1 MKSKQSKYAGDI
13 IEEYEILNQ
22 LLYKKDESGE
32 YILRG
37 STFDGDD
44 GGEFLTLKNLLDK
57 IPQSMDFIKKLR
69 FAILNDKITK
79 SMTRLDDSSYWDK
92 IIDDIVS
99 VKEVTKLRSILTE
112 VDNYLDIFEISPDR
126 MSSDTIRCIRYVLMS
141 KKLLKLRDEV
151 NNYSLWRN
159 FVINILSD
167 DTRCSYSDSKSGMY
181 LVCSLI
187 YSLDPELPE
196 LISSVSSVQS
206 AIEIAK
212 CNFHDIN
219 TIPLEYVT
227 LLESLYDG
235 SIGFKTLRSI
245 IQFTRIDLNRNR
257 SIQFDKVTELLERI
271 TSEEFQY
278 LDNWGKFYVSEFI
291 ERLIYDSYNVLS
303 KLYFRLN
310 TYVNNRY
317 IKVRNLFDEYL
328 DRNDPRY
335 LTEEFVIDNT
345 YDRSDIVTK
354 GRIKLV
360 PITNGNISDIKT
372 RFGLYIDD
380 NLYFDPLDSQKISFK
395 ILREMTN
402 VSDIYYNRKNRYEKS
417 RDNEL
422 IKKLITNDIK

>member
-13 IEEYEILNQ
+13 IEEYEVLNQ
-22 LLYKKDESGE
+22 LLYKKDESGK

-69 FAILNDKITK
+69 FAILNDKIMK
-79 SMTRLDDSSYWDK
+79 SMDRLDDPNYWDK

-112 VDNYLDIFEISPDR
+112 VDNYLDIFEISPDM
-126 MSSDTIRCIRYVLMS
+126 MSSDTIRCIRYVFMS

-212 CNFHDIN
+212 CNFHDICRKYG
-219 TIPLEYVT
+219 IELV
-227 LLESLYDG
+227 
-235 SIGFKTLRSI
+235 IGLHQR
-245 IQFTRIDLNRNR
+245 
-257 SIQFDKVTELLERI
+257 
-271 TSEEFQY
+271 
-278 LDNWGKFYVSEFI
+278 
-291 ERLIYDSYNVLS
+291 
-303 KLYFRLN
+303 FR
-310 TYVNNRY
+310 
-317 IKVRNLFDEYL
+317 
-328 DRNDPRY
+328 
-335 LTEEFVIDNT
+335 
-345 YDRSDIVTK
+345 
-354 GRIKLV
+354 
-360 PITNGNISDIKT
+360 
-372 RFGLYIDD
+372 
-380 NLYFDPLDSQKISFK
+380 
-395 ILREMTN
+395 
-402 VSDIYYNRKNRYEKS
+402 
-417 RDNEL
+417 
-422 IKKLITNDIK
+422 